1 MLNVKMFPDCMQ
13 INTSEAAATTT
24 NRARV
29 GNKYNLIALR
39 FEIELLRTLSITM
52 RSWWMLMGLTSIL
65 LMTASTTKGQLNDTC
80 MDQKNRE
87 VHEQF
92 EEAFKCVA
100 ETPIYNHV
108 HVLKYHKHSELDHN
122 TIMYEVNV
130 RYTKAD
136 NTKQRLYSRMLN
148 FCVSNDN
155 LIQVNEGTV
164 DQKI

>member
-1 MLNVKMFPDCMQ
+1 
-13 INTSEAAATTT
+13 
-24 NRARV
+24 
-29 GNKYNLIALR
+29 
-39 FEIELLRTLSITM
+39 M
-52 RSWWMLMGLTSIL
+52 RSWWILMGLTSIL
-65 LMTASTTKGQLNDTC
+65 LITASTTKAQLNDTC

-164 DQKI
+164 DQKILKKVPNKKFRQLKTTQFHGK